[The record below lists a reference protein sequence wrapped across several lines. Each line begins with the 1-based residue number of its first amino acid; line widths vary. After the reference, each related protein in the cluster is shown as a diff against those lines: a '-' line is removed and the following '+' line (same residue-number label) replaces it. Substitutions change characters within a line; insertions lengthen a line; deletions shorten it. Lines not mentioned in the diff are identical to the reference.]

1 LFIFPFLCT
10 HSFTVNPAFSLMTIH
25 DLKSRGLILF
35 ECISG
40 SRSYGTDLP
49 TSDTDIKGVFVLPED
64 EFYGLNYVEQ
74 VNNPSND
81 VVYYEL
87 KRFVELL
94 YRNNPNLLE
103 MLNVPPDCVLV
114 RHPVM
119 DLIHSEI
126 FLSKL
131 CQATFAGYAMAQIKK
146 ARGLNK
152 KILNPVDPQRKDVLD
167 FCYVT
172 HAQGTMPVKDW
183 LLQREWQQEHCG
195 LVNVPHIKNLYA
207 LFYDLS
213 KGELAFKGILRKE
226 NSEDVALSSVPE
238 AMAPVAYL
246 SFNKDGYSS
255 YCRDYREYWEWV
267 EKRNEERYENTL
279 QHGKNYDA
287 KNMMHT
293 IRLLDM
299 AEEIATQKRV
309 IVRRPNREFLLQIR
323 RGDFTYEE
331 LLVMA
336 EEKVRRTEE
345 LFAQSD
351 LPDQP
356 DFAMVNDLLVRM
368 RREIYR
374 SV

>member
-1 LFIFPFLCT
+1 
-10 HSFTVNPAFSLMTIH
+10 
-25 DLKSRGLILF
+25 
-35 ECISG
+35 
-40 SRSYGTDLP
+40 
-49 TSDTDIKGVFVLPED
+49 VFVLPED

-195 LVNVPHIKNLYA
+195 LVNVSHIKNLYA

-356 DFAMVNDLLVRM
+356 DFAIVNDLLVRM

>member
-1 LFIFPFLCT
+1 
-10 HSFTVNPAFSLMTIH
+10 MTI
-25 DLKSRGLILF
+25 DELKFRHLILF

-49 TSDTDIKGVFVLPED
+49 TSDTDIKGVFALPEAD
-64 EFYGLNYVEQ
+64 FYGLNYVEQ
-74 VNNPSND
+74 VSNPSND

-103 MLNVPPDCVLV
+103 MLSVPDDCVRY

-119 DLIHSEI
+119 DLIQPDI

-131 CQATFAGYAMAQIKK
+131 CQGTFAGYAMAQIKK

-152 KILNPVDPQRKDVLD
+152 KILNPVEKQRKDILD
-167 FCYVT
+167 FCFVT
-172 HAQGTMPVKDW
+172 VGQGTLPVKEW
-183 LLQREWQQEHCG
+183 LAVKGFEQATCG
-195 LVNVPHIKNLYA
+195 LVNVPHVKNLYA
-207 LFYDLS
+207 IFYDESGGDL
-213 KGELAFKGILRKE
+213 GFRGILRKD
-226 NSEDVALSSVPE
+226 NSEEVALSSVP
-238 AMAPVAYL
+238 AGLQPVAHL
-246 SFNKDGYSS
+246 SWNKEGYSS
-255 YCRDYREYWEWV
+255 YCKDYREYWEWV

-309 IVRRPNREFLLQIR
+309 IVRRPNRDFLLRIR
-323 RGDFTYEE
+323 RGEFTYEA
-331 LLVMA
+331 LVAMA
-336 EEKVRRTEE
+336 AEKVQRIEQ

-356 DFAMVNDLLVRM
+356 DFATVNDLLVRM
-368 RREIYR
+368 RRQCWIIDDGF
-374 SV
+374 

>member
-1 LFIFPFLCT
+1 
-10 HSFTVNPAFSLMTIH
+10 MTID

-49 TSDTDIKGVFVLPED
+49 TSDTDIKGVFALPEAD
-64 EFYGLNYVEQ
+64 FYGLNYVEQ
-74 VNNPSND
+74 VSNPSND

-103 MLNVPPDCVLV
+103 MLNVPPDCVLT

-119 DLIHSEI
+119 DLIRSET
-126 FLSKL
+126 FLSRL

-152 KILNPVDPQRKDVLD
+152 KILNPIEPQRKDVLD

-172 HAQGTMPVKDW
+172 HAQGSITVKDW

-207 LFYDLS
+207 LFYDRS
-213 KGELAFKGILRKE
+213 RGELSFTGILRKE

-238 AMAPVAYL
+238 GMEPVAYL

-299 AEEIATQKRV
+299 AEEIATQQRV

-323 RGDFTYEE
+323 RGDFTYDE
-331 LLVMA
+331 LLAMA
-336 EEKVRRTEE
+336 EEKVRRTEV

-356 DFAMVNDLLVRM
+356 DFATVNDLLVRM
-368 RREIYR
+368 RREVYGKDR
-374 SV
+374 G

>member
-1 LFIFPFLCT
+1 
-10 HSFTVNPAFSLMTIH
+10 MTID
-25 DLKSRGLILF
+25 DLKTRGLILF

-49 TSDTDIKGVFVLPED
+49 TSDTDIKGVFVLPEAD
-64 EFYGLNYVEQ
+64 FYGLNYVEQ
-74 VNNPSND
+74 VSNPSND

-94 YRNNPNLLE
+94 LRNNPNLLE

-114 RHPVM
+114 RHPVI
-119 DLIHSEI
+119 DLIRSET

-152 KILNPVDPQRKDVLD
+152 KILNPVELQRKDVLD

-172 HAQGTMPVKDW
+172 HAQGSIPVKDW
-183 LLQREWQQEHCG
+183 LSGRGWQQEHCG

-207 LFYDLS
+207 LFYDDS
-213 KGELAFKGILRKE
+213 KGELALKGILRKE

-238 AMAPVAYL
+238 GMEPVAYL

-309 IVRRPNREFLLQIR
+309 IVHRPNREFLLQIR

-331 LLVMA
+331 LLAMA
-336 EEKVRRTEE
+336 EEKVRRAEE

-356 DFAMVNDLLVRM
+356 DFATVNDLLVRM
-368 RREIYR
+368 RREIYEKR
-374 SV
+374 GS